1 MSAAPAKY
9 TFQERERYAA
19 FRERLQ
25 RYLPAGLTLETLET
39 PLFQKWWK
47 EQLAKHKEE
56 LTLFQLGSLQPE
68 QAQRLADL
76 QAERLRYTAHM
87 ANKRFV
93 AEGQSSQAGQAAQ
106 PKPAPED
113 PAAKAARLQVL
124 R

>member
-1 MSAAPAKY
+1 M
-9 TFQERERYAA
+9 FQERERYAA
-19 FRERLQ
+19 FTERLQ
-25 RYLPAGLTLETLET
+25 RYLPAGLSLETLET

-87 ANKRFV
+87 ANKRFA
-93 AEGQSSQAGQAAQ
+93 AESQPGQAAQ
-106 PKPAPED
+106 PKSAPED
-113 PAAKAARLQVL
+113 PAAKVARLQVL
-124 R
+124 S